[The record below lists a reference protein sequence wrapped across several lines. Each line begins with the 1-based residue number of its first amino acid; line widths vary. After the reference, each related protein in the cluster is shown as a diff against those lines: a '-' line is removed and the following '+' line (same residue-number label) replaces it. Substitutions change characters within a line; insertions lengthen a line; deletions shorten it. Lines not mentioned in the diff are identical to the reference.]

1 MPVCRNSILQE
12 ARAELRTALS
22 VIPETELSACR
33 RFADA
38 TFVSA
43 NLDSGRVEIKKAL
56 RDVRDELAVF
66 DVAG

>member
-1 MPVCRNSILQE
+1 
-12 ARAELRTALS
+12 